1 MPNIIIYF
9 ISVFVITTGGL
20 IYNFAISYY
29 ILDITNSPLL
39 FSINTVIMSIGSI
52 LALPIMGTYIDR
64 LNRKKLIIILEA
76 LSALTLLI
84 LIIYIYLFGFNVYFL
99 FFITALRSLIIPVV
113 SSTFDASLTQ
123 LFNEDKIQNILG
135 QIGTIRTS
143 VFLVGPIIAGFI
155 YGFFNLETMIVI
167 FFILQITSLILD
179 FFLVFQSYDIPIQDK
194 SNNFLK
200 EILDNNKDAY
210 NYLIDSGILW
220 KLIVLAMVI
229 NSVGAASF
237 SILPDTIMIKE
248 LSFEPQHV
256 GIASS
261 IMGSGSLIATLFLS
275 KVKILNPLKT
285 MKIAFIVLA
294 IVMISFTFPV
304 YISVN
309 LYFNLIYLS
318 CIGMIMAFTF
328 QFVSIPMMSYMQKS
342 IDNQYKGR
350 VFSLLNTLGNILLPI
365 GTLIFGFLYEFNIYF
380 SVNLFSS
387 FIVII
392 VTSLLLNKNTIRK
405 SKKLYN
411 NN

>member
-9 ISVFVITTGGL
+9 ISVLVITTGGL

-52 LALPIMGTYIDR
+52 LALPIMDTYIDR

-76 LSALTLLI
+76 LSSLSLLI

-99 FFITALRSLIIPVV
+99 FFITALRYLIIPVV

-135 QIGTIRTS
+135 QIGNIRKS
-143 VFLVGPIIAGFI
+143 VYLVESIIDCYI
-155 YGFFNLETMIVI
+155 YGFFNFTNMILIFFLVVTIIACFIYIFFNFETMILI

-210 NYLIDSGILW
+210 NYVIDSGILW

-237 SILPDTIMIKE
+237 SILPD
-248 LSFEPQHV
+248 
-256 GIASS
+256 
-261 IMGSGSLIATLFLS
+261 
-275 KVKILNPLKT
+275 
-285 MKIAFIVLA
+285 
-294 IVMISFTFPV
+294 
-304 YISVN
+304 
-309 LYFNLIYLS
+309 
-318 CIGMIMAFTF
+318 
-328 QFVSIPMMSYMQKS
+328 
-342 IDNQYKGR
+342 
-350 VFSLLNTLGNILLPI
+350 
-365 GTLIFGFLYEFNIYF
+365 
-380 SVNLFSS
+380 
-387 FIVII
+387 
-392 VTSLLLNKNTIRK
+392 
-405 SKKLYN
+405 
-411 NN
+411 